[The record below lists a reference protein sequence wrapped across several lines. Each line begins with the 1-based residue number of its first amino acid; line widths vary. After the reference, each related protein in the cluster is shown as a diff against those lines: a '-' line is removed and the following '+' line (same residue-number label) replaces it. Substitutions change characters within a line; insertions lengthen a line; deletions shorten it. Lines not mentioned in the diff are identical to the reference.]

1 MLIKSCSSSLRVAAP
16 LHEPLNGVYVVPR
29 WCVGSKPKLSPAC
42 GRQGTFHGGKVPKTP
57 CAGSHVCLT
66 AVIVTHP
73 APRCRPTVPILGHRL
88 SGARQRSEEHTSE
101 LQSLMRISYAV
112 FCL

>member
-42 GRQGTFHGGKVPKTP
+42 GRQGTFHGGKLPKTP

-66 AVIVTHP
+66 AVHVQYP
-73 APRCRPTVPILGHRL
+73 APRCRPTLPHLGHRTR
-88 SGARQRSEEHTSE
+88 GARQRLET
-101 LQSLMRISYAV
+101 RRDGKKGDRTV
-112 FCL
+112 RTRV